1 MTQLTNLIKDNVAIL
16 CIALVVALV
25 VILGLLIY
33 FILQFNKLKKKHE
46 AFLTGKDG
54 NNLEEVVLRRFKEI
68 DDLKVQSKNNK
79 DGIAA
84 INEEMMSVYKKVGIV
99 KYDAFNEM
107 GGKLSFALAMLDKSN
122 NGYLINA
129 MHSREGCYTYIKEIV
144 KGESYITLCDEEKKA
159 LMEAI
164 NSDSTV
170 IE

>member
-1 MTQLTNLIKDNVAIL
+1 MTQFINLIKENDAYIIIGLVVL
-16 CIALVVALV
+16 VIALIAV
-25 VILGLLIY
+25 VIYNMIA
-33 FILQFNKLKKKHE
+33 FNKLKKKHE
-46 AFLTGKDG
+46 AFLTGRDG

-68 DDLKVQSKNNK
+68 DTLKVQAKNNK
-79 DGIAA
+79 ASIDA
-84 INEEMMSVYKKVGIV
+84 INEEMLSVYKKVGIV

-107 GGKLSFALAMLDKSN
+107 GGKLSFALAMLDKCN

-159 LMEAI
+159 LTEAI
-164 NSDSTV
+164 NSDSNV

>member
-1 MTQLTNLIKDNVAIL
+1 MTQLANLVKDNVALL
-16 CIALVVALV
+16 CIALAVVLVAIIALLV
-25 VILGLLIY
+25 Y
-33 FILQFNKLKKKHE
+33 FILQFIKLKKKHE

-54 NNLEEVVLRRFKEI
+54 NNLEEVILRRFKEI
-68 DDLKVQSKNNK
+68 DALKVQAKTNK
-79 DGIAA
+79 DNIAA
-84 INEEMMSVYKKVGIV
+84 INEEMLKVYKKVGIV

-144 KGESYITLCDEEKKA
+144 KGESYITLCDEERKA
-159 LMEAI
+159 LTEAI
-164 NSDSTV
+164 NSDSSV

>member
-1 MTQLTNLIKDNVAIL
+1 MSNIINIIKDNDAYII
-16 CIALVVALV
+16 IALMVIILALIAV
-25 VILGLLIY
+25 VIYNMIA
-33 FILQFNKLKKKHE
+33 FNKLKMKHE

-68 DDLKVQSKNNK
+68 DTLKTQSKRNK
-79 DGIAA
+79 DSIDA
-84 INEEMMSVYKKVGIV
+84 INEEMLKVYKKVGIV

-107 GGKLSFALAMLDKSN
+107 GGKLSFALAMLDKCN

-159 LMEAI
+159 LTDAI
-164 NSDSTV
+164 NSDSDV
-170 IE
+170 V